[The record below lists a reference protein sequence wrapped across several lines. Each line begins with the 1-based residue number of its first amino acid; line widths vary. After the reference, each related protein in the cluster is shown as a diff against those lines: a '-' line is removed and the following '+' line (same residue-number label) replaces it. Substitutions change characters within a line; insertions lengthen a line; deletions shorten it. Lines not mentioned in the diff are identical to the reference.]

1 MRYLFPASSSYD
13 QLAEAIKNRPEKGGS
28 LRGEEGRPRVSS
40 SPPKAKATPQGGFA
54 FGGQTLSREA
64 ATLFAIDFYKPTV
77 YTVRA
82 STYSL

>member
-1 MRYLFPASSSYD
+1 VFHLLHQKQKTTLS
-13 QLAEAIKNRPEKGGS
+13 
-28 LRGEEGRPRVSS
+28 
-40 SPPKAKATPQGGFA
+40 GGFA